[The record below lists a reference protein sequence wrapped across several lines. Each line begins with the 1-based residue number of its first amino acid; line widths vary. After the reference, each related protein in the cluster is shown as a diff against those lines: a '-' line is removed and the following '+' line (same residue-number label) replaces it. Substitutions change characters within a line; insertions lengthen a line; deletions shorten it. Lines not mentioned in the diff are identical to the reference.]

1 MNAARAS
8 PAGVGRRRVA
18 SRLAFVFI
26 VLASALGGCATPP
39 PAPETPAAPGTPNL
53 WSGRFAVT
61 VSESGFQ
68 PREER
73 SSGRFSLRASGD
85 RRQLELSSPL
95 GQTMAQ
101 VTLEPAGAT
110 LVTSDGNV
118 HAAESAEALTEQ
130 VFGWRV
136 PIGNLP
142 RWLEGKVEHPTEL
155 DGARV
160 VAGREKDWSIRYEAF
175 DGARPRRLTLRWP
188 AEAANA
194 LRRLELRLVVDS
206 VVHVAGVPTQR

>member
-1 MNAARAS
+1 MIACAS
-8 PAGVGRRRVA
+8 FAGALRPRVA
-18 SRLAFVFI
+18 SRLAG
-26 VLASALGGCATPP
+26 VLVASASLLGGCATPP
-39 PAPETPAAPGTPNL
+39 HVPETPTAGTPNL

-73 SSGRFSLRASGD
+73 SSGRFSLRTSNE
-85 RRQLELSSPL
+85 RRRLELSSPL

-101 VTLEPAGAT
+101 VTLESGGAR
-110 LVTSDGNV
+110 LVTSDGIV
-118 HAAESAEALTEQ
+118 HEAESAEALTEQ

-142 RWLEGKVEHPTEL
+142 RWLEGEVEHPTER
-155 DGARV
+155 DGTRV
-160 VAGREKDWSIRYEAF
+160 VAGREQGWSIRYEAF
-175 DGARPRRLTLRWP
+175 DGGRPRRLTLQWP
-188 AEAANA
+188 AEGANA

-206 VVHVAGVPTQR
+206 ALHVAGVPAQR